1 MRYLGEDEATQVMG
15 IGYPGEVAQGA
26 DGNLYQW
33 VQGVDGLGNPVG
45 AWQRWMGRRGQ
56 PFPYRA
62 RRFLRRVRHFAPVPM
77 APVVVS
83 APPVACPT
91 PQPMPAAPTTAP
103 ASMPGAAPAAPA
115 ATATAGWGLGE
126 DDVTQVMGL
135 GQPGEVRTGPD
146 GNLYQWVQG
155 VDGLGNPVGWG
166 WALRKIRKAAKRV
179 APFVQRFAPL
189 IPGGAALTALRAAAP
204 LLRRAVPFARRLAP
218 YIPGPYGAAVATAL
232 RTATPI
238 LQRAGVAGYNGLGAL
253 YQAPDGSLYQVQGL
267 AEDEELRGLTEDE
280 ELRGFADDDDL
291 RGLAEDEELRGLAE
305 DEDLRGLAED
315 EELRGF
321 SEDEELRGMAEGEE
335 LQGLDQG
342 YVRDAGTSGLEAYM
356 PEQPPQTRWFA
367 SPAQAPEMWKPLW

>member
-1 MRYLGEDEATQVMG
+1 MRYLGDDEATQVMG
-15 IGYPGEVAQGA
+15 IGYAGEVAQGA

-33 VQGVDGLGNPVG
+33 VQGIDGLGNPVG
-45 AWQRWMGRRGQ
+45 AWQRWMGQPRRA
-56 PFPYRA
+56 FPYHRG
-62 RRFLRRVRHFAPVPM
+62 RRFLRRVRYVAPVPM

-83 APPVACPT
+83 APPVVCPT
-91 PQPMPAAPTTAP
+91 PQPMPAAVVTPEAMPAAPSTAP
-103 ASMPGAAPAAPA
+103 ASMPGAAPVAPA

-126 DDVTQVMGL
+126 NDLTQVMGL

-166 WALRKIRKAAKRV
+166 WALRRLRKAVKRV

-189 IPGGAALTALRAAAP
+189 LPGGVALTALRAASP
-204 LLRRAVPFARRLAP
+204 LLRRALPLARRLAP
-218 YIPGPYGAAVATAL
+218 YIPGPYGTAVATAL
-232 RTATPI
+232 RTATPV
-238 LQRAGVAGYNGLGAL
+238 LQRAGVAGGNGLGAL

-267 AEDEELRGLTEDE
+267 AEDEELQ
-280 ELRGFADDDDL
+280 
-291 RGLAEDEELRGLAE
+291 
-305 DEDLRGLAED
+305 GLAED

-321 SEDEELRGMAEGEE
+321 AADEELRGIAEGEE

-342 YVRDAGTSGLEAYM
+342 YVRDAAKSGLEAYM

-367 SPAQAPEMWKPLW
+367 PPAQAPEMWKPLW